1 MAIVNA
7 TDIVVKI
14 NATVDSA
21 PVEQLLHATSASL
34 SISQDM
40 MEATSKTSQGYQDNL
55 PGLRSWEI
63 SSDGFVDF
71 VGAGANTINTT
82 ELISLMLETQANAE
96 VEVSFGVANGD
107 IYKGGA
113 FITSVSISSGVEENA
128 TYSISLQGSGSL
140 SKV

>member
-14 NATVDSA
+14 NTTVDSA

-34 SISQDM
+34 NISQDM

-55 PGLRSWEI
+55 PGLRSWDI

-71 VGAGANTINTT
+71 VGAEANTINTT
-82 ELISLMLETQANAE
+82 ELITLMLETQANAE

-107 IYKGGA
+107 IYQGGA
-113 FITSVSISSGVEENA
+113 FITSVSIDSGVEENA